1 MHSYHLNKK
10 GIHAMAT
17 QFISAFIVIGLIVFL
32 GAAMTVGVMNA
43 KVKQSKAASQTIDPA
58 SER

>member
-1 MHSYHLNKK
+1 
-10 GIHAMAT
+10 MAT

-32 GAAMTVGVMNA
+32 GVAMTAGVMNA
-43 KVKQSKAASQTIDPA
+43 KAKQGKEAGQAIDPA